1 MRTRLIALALLVS
14 AVVLTTATAKDRFTY
29 IYRRGDSSIT
39 RISGSVDQIG
49 KMVKKSY
56 GNEFVWLRMNG
67 RAYVIRDAAT
77 LAEVRNAFR
86 HLEEM
91 EPSMR
96 EVERRLEPFERE
108 LEKIEDRVDELGDS
122 LDDDRLSDS
131 ARDAIEDKLRDAEEQ
146 MRAVEAKIRPVEQEL
161 ERLEKES
168 DRREEIAEKQFE
180 GIVER
185 AVRQGV
191 AERVD

>member
-14 AVVLTTATAKDRFTY
+14 ASVLMTAKDRFTY
-29 IYRRGDSSIT
+29 IYKRGDSSIT
-39 RISGSVDQIG
+39 RISGSFDQIG
-49 KMVKKSY
+49 KVSKKY
-56 GNEFVWLRMNG
+56 GHEFVWLRMDG
-67 RAYVIRDAAT
+67 RAYLIRDAVT

-96 EVERRLEPFERE
+96 EVERRLKPFERE
-108 LEKIEDRVDELGDS
+108 FEKIEERVDELSDS
-122 LDDDRLSDS
+122 FDDDLSDS
-131 ARDAIEDKLRDAEEQ
+131 ERDAIEDKLRDAENE
-146 MRAVEAKIRPVEQEL
+146 MRAVEAKMRPVEREL

-168 DRREEIAEKQFE
+168 ERREEIAEKRFE
-180 GIVER
+180 EIVER